1 VCNALAWLRYS
12 SWIVKC
18 VAQSPLFAAFPSFFA
33 LLLCRD
39 LRAWME
45 SCADLDAIL
54 EVDGYRQVLISQIK
68 RIDDECKLAMST
80 CESPSQVVVRGS
92 ISTYFTRLGWF
103 NPEKHGPFTSIR
115 SMITGISRMLVSLKP
130 LAIALYTALESPT
143 DAAHL
148 DALKERVTKFESLCH
163 AMNIYH
169 RLVSSQY
176 PSGRE
181 GEVLP
186 RTSELALLAA
196 LDRML
201 GVSSLMNCKSG
212 CDRAGLVSAL
222 LSARRSSTFVL
233 TRSRRTVSP
242 WRSSPCIARTPRQL

>member
-1 VCNALAWLRYS
+1 MDCQVRRAVASVCCMSL
-12 SWIVKC
+12 I
-18 VAQSPLFAAFPSFFA
+18 FA
-33 LLLCRD
+33 LFLCRD

-45 SCADLDAIL
+45 SSADLDALL
-54 EVDGYRQVLISQIK
+54 EVDSYRQVLIAQIK

-80 CESPSQVVVRGS
+80 CESPSQVVLRGS

-115 SMITGISRMLVSLKP
+115 NMIAGISRMLVSLKP
-130 LAIALYTALESPT
+130 LAIALYTALESPA

-148 DALKERVTKFESLCH
+148 DAMKERVAKFESLCH

-222 LSARRSSTFVL
+222 LSARWLGTFVL